1 MLSNKVREIMT
12 TELLT
17 ADASSTVFSAMKV
30 MAARNVGRIVV
41 TDQGVPVGIFTEHD
55 VVSRVMDRKLD
66 PKKTSIREVMTS
78 PVLTV
83 GEDTRIVEALGR
95 MYRKNFRHLLV
106 RGEKGLIIGIVSMR
120 RILKIAVELGEDLT
134 EALTVKRVMSR
145 HCHTVDASQSI
156 HETIKFMS
164 EKNTGCVAVLSG
176 GEPKGIFTER
186 DVLRRVAVKDVDAR
200 RTPVKEVMT
209 TALVTMPHW
218 TPVSEV
224 LGEMYQ
230 KGFRHMPI
238 PGDRGELLGTVCM
251 RNVFRYAG
259 ALDVDGKVRK
269 TWKEIEEFWK
279 SLEQYTPG

>member
-17 ADASSTVFSAMKV
+17 AEASSAVFSAMKI
-30 MAARNVGRIVV
+30 MAARNVGRIIV
-41 TDQGVPVGIFTEHD
+41 TDQGTPVGIFTEHD
-55 VVSRVMDRKLD
+55 VMSRVMDKKLD

-78 PVLTV
+78 PVLAV
-83 GEDTRIVEALGR
+83 GEETRIVEALGR

-106 RGEKGLIIGIVSMR
+106 RGENRAIVGIVSMR

-134 EALTVKRVMSR
+134 EALTVRRVMSR
-145 HCHTVDASQSI
+145 HCHTVDGSQSI

-186 DVLRRVAVKDVDAR
+186 DVLRRVAVKDIDTR
-200 RTPVKEVMT
+200 RTPIKKVMT

-218 TPVSEV
+218 TSVSEV

-238 PGDRGELLGTVCM
+238 PGDRGGLVGTVCM

-259 ALDVDGKVRK
+259 ALDVDAKVRK
-269 TWKEIEEFWK
+269 TWREIEEFWN
-279 SLEQYTPG
+279 SLDQYTPG

>member
-30 MAARNVGRIVV
+30 MAARNVGRVLV
-41 TDQGVPVGIFTEHD
+41 TDQGAPVGIFTEHD
-55 VVSRVMDRKLD
+55 VVRRVMDKQLD

-106 RGEKGLIIGIVSMR
+106 RGENRAIVGIVSMR
-120 RILKIAVELGEDLT
+120 RILKAAVELGEDLT
-134 EALTVKRVMSR
+134 GTLTVRRVMSR

-164 EKNTGCVAVLSG
+164 EKNTGCVAVLSS

-186 DVLRRVAVKDVDAR
+186 DVLRRVAVEDIDTR
-200 RTPVKEVMT
+200 RTPIKKVMT

-218 TPVSEV
+218 TPVGEV